1 MQSSLYFKK
10 KKRKEKKQKFQNERR
25 SKYPKERS
33 LTFALLPIRNDK
45 ISIGCARNDNGSE
58 STTYKQLEPSSS
70 QSIASQPL
78 NHSDRSFSF
87 EFTHI
92 FFNYP
97 NYPLYVKT
105 WRSKRVYTF
114 SFTQD
119 ILFYSEPDRSSL
131 TVEDFGKIGR
141 QTEVHGRLI
150 QRVHLVARSGVESG
164 NVRDVSAVATVP
176 PDVLWLWP
184 IVWRR
189 QHILMSAPIHPF
201 QR

>member
-1 MQSSLYFKK
+1 MRHLACQHLSRTLRTYLSKIASWHPPHFGIEAVTFDAILVVFQK

-45 ISIGCARNDNGSE
+45 ISIGCAGNDNGSE

-105 WRSKRVYTF
+105 WTTIETCLHFFFYAGYS
-114 SFTQD
+114 
-119 ILFYSEPDRSSL
+119 ILFR
-131 TVEDFGKIGR
+131 T
-141 QTEVHGRLI
+141 
-150 QRVHLVARSGVESG
+150 
-164 NVRDVSAVATVP
+164 
-176 PDVLWLWP
+176 
-184 IVWRR
+184 
-189 QHILMSAPIHPF
+189 
-201 QR
+201 